1 MAKKLLGQIIHFYS
15 HIGVAVVN
23 VKSSIKVGDLV
34 LIEGPNDSFEQEI
47 TSMQIDKKQIK
58 EAKAKQEIGLKV
70 IQEVRNNYKIYK
82 VS

>member
-1 MAKKLLGQIIHFYS
+1 
-15 HIGVAVVN
+15 
-23 VKSSIKVGDLV
+23 
-34 LIEGPNDSFEQEI
+34 
-47 TSMQIDKKQIK
+47 MQIDKKQIK